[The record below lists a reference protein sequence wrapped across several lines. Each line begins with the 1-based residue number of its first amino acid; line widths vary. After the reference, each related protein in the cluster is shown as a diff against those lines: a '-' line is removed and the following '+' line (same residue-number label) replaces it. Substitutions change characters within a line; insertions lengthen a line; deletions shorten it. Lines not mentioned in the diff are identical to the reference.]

1 MNGNESIALKNDFSL
16 TDSNNYFEI
25 IRNSSE
31 DVMKKY
37 HELIIEFLLVFTEN
51 KTLSLK
57 NQEIYKF
64 ILFRGIQTISHV
76 FYFILLY
83 SKNLDLSY
91 YHAIKSLHI
100 YIEFIEQIMDDRHTF
115 LKLYSKDAILFVYKK
130 TIYDIPFHSVKQ
142 DISLILQKNDSL
154 FMDDI
159 FSQIEVI
166 QDFIFLLLNEENE
179 KIGAKFVFQIKELFT
194 HFSDKQYKKLLTKD
208 VLHFFLKNNFAE
220 IYFFHLSF
228 EKKKE
233 QSNNKTEIICYLF
246 ECFLTKI
253 SKIKVF
259 DLSKKEKVL
268 EKRFKTKHEM
278 NTPEDYISWLFS
290 L

>member
-1 MNGNESIALKNDFSL
+1 MNGNESIVLTNDFAL
-16 TDSNNYFEI
+16 TNSNNYFEI
-25 IRNSSE
+25 IRDSSE

-37 HELIIEFLLVFTEN
+37 HEVILEFLVVFTQN

-57 NQEIYKF
+57 NQDIYKF

-76 FYFILLY
+76 FYFILFY
-83 SKNLDLSY
+83 SNNLDLSY

-115 LKLYSKDAILFVYKK
+115 LKLYSKDAIHFVYKK
-130 TIYDIPFHSVKQ
+130 TIYDIPFHSAKP
-142 DISLILQKNDSL
+142 KNDSL
-154 FMDDI
+154 FMYDI

-166 QDFIFLLLNEENE
+166 QDFIFLLSNEENE
-179 KIGAKFVFQIKELFT
+179 KIGEKLVFQTKELFSK
-194 HFSDKQYKKLLTKD
+194 FSDKQYKKHLVKD

-220 IYFFHLSF
+220 NYFFHLSF
-228 EKKKE
+228 GKKNE

-259 DLSKKEKVL
+259 DFSKKEKVL
-268 EKRFKTKHEM
+268 EKRFKTKHEI
-278 NTPEDYISWLFS
+278 NTPEDYISCLFS

>member
-1 MNGNESIALKNDFSL
+1 MNGNESIVLTNDFTL
-16 TDSNNYFEI
+16 TNSNNYFEI
-25 IRNSSE
+25 IRDSSK

-37 HELIIEFLLVFTEN
+37 HEVIVEFLVVFTQN
-51 KTLSLK
+51 KTLSSK
-57 NQEIYKF
+57 NQDIYKF

-76 FYFILLY
+76 FYFILFY
-83 SKNLDLSY
+83 SNNLELSY

-100 YIEFIEQIMDDRHTF
+100 YIEFIEQIMDDRNTF

-130 TIYDIPFHSVKQ
+130 TIYDIPFHSAKP
-142 DISLILQKNDSL
+142 KNDSL
-154 FMDDI
+154 FMYDI

-166 QDFIFLLLNEENE
+166 QDFIFLLSNEENE
-179 KIGAKFVFQIKELFT
+179 KIGEKLVFQTKELFSK
-194 HFSDKQYKKLLTKD
+194 FSDKQYKKHLVKD

-220 IYFFHLSF
+220 NYFFHLSF
-228 EKKKE
+228 EKKNE

-246 ECFLTKI
+246 ECFLIKI

-259 DLSKKEKVL
+259 DFSKKEKVL
-268 EKRFKTKHEM
+268 EKRFKTKHEI
-278 NTPEDYISWLFS
+278 NTPEHYISSLFS